1 MSIATQISGAP
12 EALDHFQANSY
23 SPYHFFSSEEWA
35 KFRADTPL
43 TLTGDE
49 VTRLRS
55 MGDPIDLDEVRR
67 IYLSLSRLLSSHVE
81 SSQLLFEQRNR
92 FLSLSDVTKTPFV
105 IGIAGSVAVGKSTTA
120 RVLKELLRR
129 WPSSPKVDLVTTD
142 GFLHPNAVLE
152 RENLMQR
159 KGFPESYD
167 TGAIL
172 KFLSAIKAGQPNVK
186 APVYS
191 HLVYDVRVR
200 TNTRSSTGQ
209 TSWSSKGINVLQ
221 SRDLPADGKIVPMVS
236 DFFDFSIYIDAEE
249 NLINN
254 WYVTRFM
261 RLRETAFRD
270 PNSYFHRYASISDEE
285 ALSIAE
291 GSLGEHQP
299 EEPSAEH
306 PADAP
311 ARRPH
316 PAQGSEPPH
325 RAGRA
330 QEALA
335 ELHGLTRLK
344 RQIDAPATL
353 QQRRCGRIDAV
364 DAVET

>member
-1 MSIATQISGAP
+1 MSIATQILGAP

-23 SPYHFFSSEEWA
+23 SPYNFFSSEEWA

-43 TLTGDE
+43 TLTGEE
-49 VTRLRS
+49 VARLRS

-129 WPSSPKVDLVTTD
+129 WPSSPKVDLITTD

-191 HLVYDVRVR
+191 HLVYDVVPNEYTVIDRPDILVFE
-200 TNTRSSTGQ
+200 
-209 TSWSSKGINVLQ
+209 GINVLQ

-249 NLINN
+249 KLINN
-254 WYVTRFM
+254 WYVARFM

-285 ALSIAE
+285 ALSTAE
-291 GSLGEHQP
+291 GLWANINLKNLRQNILP
-299 EEPSAEH
+299 TRPR
-306 PADAP
+306 ADLILRKGP
-311 ARRPH
+311 NH
-316 PAQGSEPPH
+316 LIEQV
-325 RAGRA
+325 
-330 QEALA
+330 ALRK
-335 ELHGLTRLK
+335 L
-344 RQIDAPATL
+344 
-353 QQRRCGRIDAV
+353 
-364 DAVET
+364 